1 MQAYGVAPL
10 RSVLDKKQQ
19 PETNAIK

>member
-1 MQAYGVAPL
+1 MQAYGIAPL